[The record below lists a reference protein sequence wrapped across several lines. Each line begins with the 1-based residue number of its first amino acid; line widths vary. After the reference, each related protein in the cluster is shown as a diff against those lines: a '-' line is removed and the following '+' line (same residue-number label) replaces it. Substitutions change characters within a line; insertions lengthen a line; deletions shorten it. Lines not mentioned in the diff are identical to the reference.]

1 MPPIEHLL
9 SLPPAMAAWLRSQ
22 PAPPAGRWFYGS
34 DPAGVKLGS
43 GGGLAQLLADAWLAD
58 GGGDFDGW
66 LGGPKRL
73 ALLAGGQSRRL
84 PAYAAT
90 GKIFM
95 PMPIMRWAF
104 GQRLDQ
110 TLLDLQAGEYARVLE
125 ACPDSGR
132 VMVTSG
138 DVFLAFPEE
147 LPEVPEADV
156 VGFGM
161 AASPESAA
169 GFGVFFSPHEHP
181 GELDFFLQKPDPA
194 HTRRLARD
202 HAFLVDTG
210 VWLLSRRA
218 VALLMRLCGW
228 EGGRWDG
235 TSARFFE
242 LYSGFGL
249 SLGRRPAVPDLAFE
263 GLTSAVVPVPRG
275 EFYHFGTTRQMIE
288 SVSQLQNRAG
298 PDTGRG
304 DFWRKPHPDMYVLNS
319 DFEFRTRSAGHSTI
333 WIENCSLPPEF
344 RLPGG
349 NVLTGVPAGTGE
361 FPLGPGVCVDFV
373 PVAGGCCVRPYGLD
387 DSFSGPVGEAVW
399 MGRPAR
405 QWFAARGLTMA
416 QCGIDPQGDIQ
427 ESALFAVV
435 AQPDARWVSWLLA
448 EQPEP
453 DAILADRWMRGPRHS
468 ARELGELVDLEKLLG
483 QRRDLSGRASRAFW
497 ENRAS
502 NPFFRVDL
510 ENAAAIYARSDAPL
524 PEVSSDRPMERI
536 QEAAFSSA
544 VERAR
549 GGDGAG
555 GEREAFSTLAARVV
569 AVSEAGLVAPRSTLL
584 DDQILWARSPVRLD
598 LAGGWSDTPPFC
610 LKHGGAV
617 VNLAVD
623 INGQAPV
630 QAFVR
635 VCSQR
640 HIVIRSIDLGAEKV
654 VTSVD
659 ELADCAV
666 VGGEFSLAKAA
677 LCLAGFHPRFR
688 HDGARDLGEILE
700 RFGGGVE
707 ISLLAATPKG
717 SGLGT
722 SSVLAATLLAA
733 LSSTGGLAWDHAELV
748 QRTLALEQMLSTG
761 GGWQDQAGGI
771 YHGIKLVETA
781 PGFEQRPVVR
791 WLPEE
796 LFGPDHANRRVL
808 LYYTGITRVAK
819 TILQEIVRGMFLNS
833 AVHLRHL
840 FAIRRHA
847 LQAYQVIQ
855 RESYGDLC
863 RVVARSWEL
872 NKSLDAGTSPPGIT
886 DLFARI
892 APWTAGA
899 KLLGAGGGGYAV
911 IFAKDEIAAGAI
923 RRELTERPPNAGA
936 RFVDFSV
943 SRTGLQITRS

>member
-1 MPPIEHLL
+1 MPSVEHLL
-9 SLPPAMAAWLRSQ
+9 SLPPAMATWLKRQPSPSGGAW
-22 PAPPAGRWFYGS
+22 FCGS

-43 GGGLAQLLADAWLAD
+43 GGGLAQLLADAWQA
-58 GGGDFDGW
+58 GGSADFDEW
-66 LGGPKRL
+66 LSGPKRL

-125 ACPDSGR
+125 ACPEGGR

-181 GELDFFLQKPDPA
+181 RDLEFFLQKPDPA

-202 HAFLVDTG
+202 HAFLVDSG

-218 VALLMRLCGW
+218 IALLMRLCGW
-228 EGGRWDG
+228 DGGRWG
-235 TSARFFE
+235 SGNARFFE

-249 SLGRRPAVPDLAFE
+249 SLGRRPAVPDAAFD
-263 GLTSAVVPVPRG
+263 GLTSAVVPVPGG

-298 PDTGRG
+298 PDMGRG

-319 DFEFRTRSAGHSTI
+319 EFEFRTRSAAHSTI
-333 WIENCSLPPEF
+333 WIENCSLPPEL

-349 NVLTGVPAGTGE
+349 NVLTGAPSGVGE
-361 FPLGPGVCVDFV
+361 FDLGPGLCVDFV
-373 PVAGGCCVRPYGLD
+373 PVDGGWCVRPYGLD
-387 DSFSGPVGEAVW
+387 DSFAGPVGEASW

-405 QWFAARGLTMA
+405 QWFAARGLTLE
-416 QCGIDPQGDIQ
+416 QCGIDPQEDIQ
-427 ESALFAVV
+427 ESSLFAVV
-435 AQPDARWVSWLLA
+435 GEPDARWVSWLTS
-448 EQPEP
+448 EKPEP
-453 DAILADRWMRGPRHS
+453 DALFSDRWMRGPRHS
-468 ARELGELVDLEKLLG
+468 ARALGEVVDLDRLLG
-483 QRRDLSGRASRAFW
+483 QRREFAGRASRAFW
-497 ENRAS
+497 DNRAS

-510 ENAAAIYARSDAPL
+510 ENAAAIYAATDAL
-524 PEVSSDRPMERI
+524 APEAVSDRPMERI
-536 QEAAFSSA
+536 QEAAFAAA
-544 VERAR
+544 VDRVR
-549 GGDGAG
+549 GGDGTAG
-555 GEREAFSTLAARVV
+555 EKEAFSVLASRVV
-569 AVSEAGLVAPRSTLL
+569 AVSEAVPASPRNTLL

-630 QAFVR
+630 QGFVR
-635 VCSQR
+635 VCPQR

-654 VTSVD
+654 VNSVE

-688 HDGARDLGEILE
+688 NDGARDLDEILQ

-781 PGFEQRPVVR
+781 PGFEQKPVVR

-833 AVHLRHL
+833 AVHLRNL

-847 LQAYQVIQ
+847 LKAYEVIQ
-855 RESYGDLC
+855 RESYPDLC

-872 NKSLDAGTSPPGIT
+872 NCALDAGTNPPGIAA
-886 DLFARI
+886 LRERI
-892 APWTAGA
+892 APWMAAG
-899 KLLGAGGGGYAV
+899 KLLGAGGGGYML
-911 IFAKDEIAAGAI
+911 IFAKDDNAASSI
-923 RRELTERPPNAGA
+923 RRELEERPPNPGA